1 MKNLSWHFCG
11 SVASFSTASANM
23 TTTILDVAQECIDV
37 IILLLQ
43 TQHLARLWMTG
54 DRSIQARLIRVDR
67 RQFREK
73 VFGRSDTRSELVRSL
88 IIGCASSVETTWA
101 AIKGIPLSGHDPH
114 GLGIRSLRF
123 IGSYT
128 TFGQTDGTVQLLQ
141 SVLDRLYRL
150 EALDFGSATIYGP
163 ESLDLSTTTPHAPT
177 RLVLPLTITSLTL
190 TARIDRRTMSNLK
203 DLPLT
208 HLAVTVESKRRS
220 DLDFLQVSKWSAT
233 ITSLHLYGS
242 CALDVDNLRRT
253 LPVNLLKLKLGSG
266 YSRNDIS
273 LALSTQRCLRRL
285 SIGAFWSLRSPL
297 PATLV
302 RFKARRLMF
311 PSNSVVE
318 ENVKL
323 LPSTLT
329 YFWFSATS
337 LSFEETVDF
346 MERVVPRLSVHSALK
361 LLRTYYDM
369 RYHAKNAP
377 AIGASPLEQ
386 LVSSK
391 LIAAGLSPNHLSRL
405 SSRDLNS
412 STQLYTHSFSVFFD
426 LLPTRADMAMLVPPN
441 GMFGHAK
448 CRAQCAGHYKSQV
461 KCIEWGLLDRLLLTE
476 PDVPE
481 LNDEVLRNLRV
492 LDVRVDRTDLEVL
505 LWRHPFPSLITITI
519 HFSDDETTQPA
530 MLDVLGAIWRVRAH
544 LPRLEKVHLSGWKY
558 ASVPLSRRLKVLMA
572 EMRLYNYPDSQNF
585 TYRVTPPHGW
595 NW

>member
-1 MKNLSWHFCG
+1 
-11 SVASFSTASANM
+11 
-23 TTTILDVAQECIDV
+23 
-37 IILLLQ
+37 
-43 TQHLARLWMTG
+43 
-54 DRSIQARLIRVDR
+54 
-67 RQFREK
+67 
-73 VFGRSDTRSELVRSL
+73 
-88 IIGCASSVETTWA
+88 VETTWA
-101 AIKGIPLSGHDPH
+101 AIKDIPLIGYDPH

-128 TFGQTDGTVQLLQ
+128 TFDQGDGTAQLLQ
-141 SVLDRLYRL
+141 SFMDRLYRL
-150 EALDFGSATIYGP
+150 ESMDFGRATIYGP
-163 ESLDLSTTTPHAPT
+163 ESIDLSTPTPYAPT
-177 RLVLPLTITSLTL
+177 RLVLPSTVTSLTL
-190 TARIDRRTMSNLK
+190 NAKIDYRTMSNLR

-208 HLAVTVESKRRS
+208 HLAVTIESEKAS
-220 DLDFLQVSKWSAT
+220 DLDFLQTSKWSRT

-242 CALDVDNLRRT
+242 CTLDVDNLRRM
-253 LPVNLLKLKLGSG
+253 LPINLLKLKLGSG

-273 LALSTQRCLRRL
+273 LAISTQRCLQRL
-285 SIGAFWSLRSPL
+285 SIGALWSLRSPL

-302 RFKARRLMF
+302 RFKARRLTF
-311 PSNSVVE
+311 PPTSVIE

-329 YFWFSATS
+329 YFWFPATS
-337 LSFEETVDF
+337 LSFERTVDF
-346 MERVVPRLSVHSALK
+346 MERVMPRLSVHSGLK

-386 LVSSK
+386 LLSSK
-391 LIAAGLSPNHLSRL
+391 LVAAGLSPNHLSRL
-405 SSRDLNS
+405 ANHGMDA

-426 LLPTRADMAMLVPPN
+426 LLPTRADMAMLVPPK
-441 GMFGHAK
+441 GVVGYAK

-505 LWRHPFPSLITITI
+505 LWRHSFPSLSTITI
-519 HFSDDETTQPA
+519 HFGDDESKQAA

-544 LPRLEKVHLSGWKY
+544 LPRLEKVYLSGWKC

-572 EMRLYNYPDSQNF
+572 EMRLYNSPDSQKF
-585 TYRVTPPHGW
+585 TYRVVPPHGW